1 MNEVKTYRLNQLT
14 RELGVTFA
22 ELQELLKTNGIKVN
36 TPNDRVTEEAFQIIK
51 EYYNL
56 DIDKD
61 TNIKKDKDT
70 SIEED
75 QNTKIEEVK
84 KITEK
89 EIKTDLKTEPL
100 QQDTKSFE
108 FNIKVKG
115 KIDLDEEVDKATKE
129 KPSTTS
135 KQKIKEDKIQPKEQ
149 QHTIADTKQKEQ
161 ATEELITKKYTKEE
175 LSETES
181 KTKIASEAIK
191 HTPVNE
197 EEPSI
202 IDKKVEK
209 PYLQEINLKVKYKID
224 LDEVEPKREKSKQNG
239 KNQARPR
246 KKTMKKVAEADTKGG
261 KKWDKNSPD
270 VTTKEKPKQKYY
282 DNKQSDN
289 KLNQKHTTTK
299 KDRPQKKIW

>member
-149 QHTIADTKQKEQ
+149 QHTIADTKQKS
-161 ATEELITKKYTKEE
+161 KKY
-175 LSETES
+175 
-181 KTKIASEAIK
+181 
-191 HTPVNE
+191 
-197 EEPSI
+197 
-202 IDKKVEK
+202 
-209 PYLQEINLKVKYKID
+209 
-224 LDEVEPKREKSKQNG
+224 
-239 KNQARPR
+239 
-246 KKTMKKVAEADTKGG
+246 
-261 KKWDKNSPD
+261 
-270 VTTKEKPKQKYY
+270 
-282 DNKQSDN
+282 
-289 KLNQKHTTTK
+289 
-299 KDRPQKKIW
+299 

>member
-115 KIDLDEEVDKATKE
+115 KIDIDEKEDKATKE
-129 KPSTTS
+129 KTSTT
-135 KQKIKEDKIQPKEQ
+135 
-149 QHTIADTKQKEQ
+149 
-161 ATEELITKKYTKEE
+161 
-175 LSETES
+175 
-181 KTKIASEAIK
+181 
-191 HTPVNE
+191 
-197 EEPSI
+197 
-202 IDKKVEK
+202 
-209 PYLQEINLKVKYKID
+209 
-224 LDEVEPKREKSKQNG
+224 
-239 KNQARPR
+239 
-246 KKTMKKVAEADTKGG
+246 
-261 KKWDKNSPD
+261 
-270 VTTKEKPKQKYY
+270 
-282 DNKQSDN
+282 
-289 KLNQKHTTTK
+289 
-299 KDRPQKKIW
+299 

>member
-239 KNQARPR
+239 KNQA
-246 KKTMKKVAEADTKGG
+246 
-261 KKWDKNSPD
+261 
-270 VTTKEKPKQKYY
+270 
-282 DNKQSDN
+282 
-289 KLNQKHTTTK
+289 
-299 KDRPQKKIW
+299 